1 MRGWK
6 SVEGPGVVVKRRRD
20 VRRWAKRPFKSRMC
34 QTKGKLL
41 RFRRAK
47 MRARNFQTPA
57 LPAKPSL
64 LRKVDNVGAI
74 A

>member
-1 MRGWK
+1 MGDSVYEMRREWE
-6 SVEGPGVVVKRRRD
+6 SLT
-20 VRRWAKRPFKSRMC
+20 C
-34 QTKGKLL
+34 QTNGKLL

-47 MRARNFQTPA
+47 MRARNFQAPA

-64 LRKVDNVGAI
+64 LLRVDKDGAI

>member
-1 MRGWK
+1 MIQRL
-6 SVEGPGVVVKRRRD
+6 GVCDERRRE
-20 VRRWAKRPFKSRMC
+20 RGGLTC